1 MHWVAPAAWL
11 LYQLIVVLGPVLRRP
26 RQTTTPRVQH
36 HPVVEPDNWKCP
48 SPAEFAQIL
57 HRSDSHLG
65 LPIVEDEPTSS
76 SARAHPLW
84 DRELDF

>member
-1 MHWVAPAAWL
+1 MHWVALIAWL
-11 LYQLIVVLGPVLRRP
+11 LYQLIVVLEPILSRL
-26 RQTTTPRVQH
+26 RQTTTPRVENRL
-36 HPVVEPDNWKCP
+36 VVEPDNWKCP

-65 LPIVEDEPTSS
+65 LPIVEDEPASS

-84 DRELDF
+84 DRDLDC